1 MQYDIAHR
9 KALITAG
16 ADGIG
21 AVMARDFLD
30 QGASVFVC
38 DVSEEALARF
48 LSEYPKASGVVCDV
62 ADESTVGEMVAAA
75 AEAMGGL
82 DVLVNNA
89 GIAGPIA
96 ALVDIEPNDWRRTIE
111 VDLNSMFYTCRH
123 AIPHIEAAEDGVI
136 VNLSSVVGLV
146 GAAGRSPYAAAKSG
160 VIGFSRALAVELGPK
175 GIRVNSILPGVVDG
189 ARIRRTIDQHAL
201 AAGVGANQ
209 MTEQYFAGNLLGHLV
224 QPEEIAAMVL
234 YLCSPAA
241 RSITG
246 QAIRVDADHQT
257 LK

>member
-1 MQYDIAHR
+1 MQYDVANR
-9 KALITAG
+9 KVLITAG

-21 AVMARDFLD
+21 KVMARDFLE
-30 QGASVFVC
+30 QGARVFVC
-38 DVSEEALARF
+38 DVSGEALTHF
-48 LSEYPKASGVVCDV
+48 LSEHPKASGTVCDV
-62 ADESTVGEMVAAA
+62 ADEPAVGEMVAAA
-75 AEAMGGL
+75 VEAMGGL

-96 ALVDIEPNDWRRTIE
+96 PLVDIDPDDWRRTIE
-111 VDLNSMFYTCRH
+111 VDLSSMFYCCRH
-123 AIPHIEAAEDGVI
+123 AIPHIEAAENGVI
-136 VNLSSVVGLV
+136 VNLSSIVGHL
-146 GAAGRSPYAAAKSG
+146 GAPERSPYAAAKSG

-175 GIRVNSILPGVVDG
+175 GIRVNSILPGSVDG
-189 ARIRRTIDQHAL
+189 ARIRRTIERHA
-201 AAGVGANQ
+201 AATGIGVNQ
-209 MTEQYFAGNLLGHLV
+209 MTEQYVSGNVLGQLQ

-234 YLCSPAA
+234 YLCSPVA

>member
-1 MQYDIAHR
+1 MRYDIEHR
-9 KALITAG
+9 KVLITAG

-21 AVMARDFLD
+21 GVMARDFLE

-38 DVSEEALARF
+38 DVSEEALTRF
-48 LSEYPKASGVVCDV
+48 LSEHPKASGMICDV
-62 ADESTVGEMVAAA
+62 ADEPAVGEMVAAA
-75 AEAMGGL
+75 VAAMGSL

-96 ALVDIEPNDWRRTIE
+96 ALVDIEPDDWRRTIE

-123 AIPHIEAAEDGVI
+123 AIPHIEAAGNGVI
-136 VNLSSVVGLV
+136 VNLSSIVGYV
-146 GAAGRSPYAAAKSG
+146 GAARRSPYAAAKSG
-160 VIGFSRALAVELGPK
+160 VIGFSRALAVELGTK

-189 ARIRRTIDQHAL
+189 ARIRRTIERHAV
-201 AAGVGANQ
+201 AAGVGVNQ
-209 MTEQYFAGNLLGHLV
+209 MTEQYFAGNLLGQLQ